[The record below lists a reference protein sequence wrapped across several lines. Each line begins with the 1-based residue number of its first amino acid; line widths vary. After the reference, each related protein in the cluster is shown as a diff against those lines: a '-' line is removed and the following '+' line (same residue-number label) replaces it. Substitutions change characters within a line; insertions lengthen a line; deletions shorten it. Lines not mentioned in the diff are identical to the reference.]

1 MNAVTALPP
10 SPLGGDAS
18 APTMNDEPTSTTA
31 IAAGQR
37 RLKQALRRAEMRRVA
52 SALALIA
59 PLALFLLVVFAV
71 PIAALLQRAV
81 SSPEIPN
88 ALPLTVA
95 LLAKWDRKALPP
107 DAAYSALAADLATA
121 RQGNGAGELAR
132 RLNNEI
138 SGYRSLITKT
148 ARAMPVDGDAAHAKE
163 ALVAID
169 PRWGEL
175 PYWQAIAKN
184 GSRTTPF
191 FLLASLDLQQDNF
204 GSVHK
209 APPEG
214 AIYLDIFGRTLWI
227 GALTTGLALLIA
239 FPLAYWA
246 STLPARQANLVMICV
261 LIPFW
266 TSVLVRIA
274 AWVVLLQQSGLVNT
288 GLMALGITNTPLALL
303 FNRTGVTISM
313 VHILLPFMILP
324 LYSVMKSVPSTFQRA
339 AVSLGSTPIAAFWR
353 VYVPQTYAGIAAGV
367 LLVFITAIGYY
378 ITPALLGGPGD
389 QMVSYYV
396 AYFTNQ
402 AVNWGMACALGA
414 LLLVATLVLYA
425 IYQRIVQT
433 NANANIR

>member
-10 SPLGGDAS
+10 SPGGAAS
-18 APTMNDEPTSTTA
+18 APTMNDEPTPTTA
-31 IAAGQR
+31 TAASQR
-37 RLKQALRRAEMRRVA
+37 RLKQELRRAEMRKRA

-88 ALPLTVA
+88 ALPQTVA
-95 LLAKWDRKALPP
+95 VLAKWDRQALPP
-107 DAAYSALAADLATA
+107 DAAYSALASDLATA
-121 RQGNGAGELAR
+121 RQGNSAGELAR

-138 SGYRSLITKT
+138 SGYRSLVTKT
-148 ARAMPVDGDAAHAKE
+148 ARAMPVDGDAAHVKE
-163 ALVAID
+163 ALIAID

-184 GSRTTPF
+184 ASRTTPF

-204 GSVHK
+204 GNIHK

-288 GLMALGITNTPLALL
+288 GLMALGVTNTPLALL

-324 LYSVMKSVPSTFQRA
+324 LYSVMKAIPPTYQRA
-339 AVSLGSTPIAAFWR
+339 AISLGSHPFAAFWR

-425 IYQRIVQT
+425 VYQRISKT
-433 NANANIR
+433 NANANVR

>member
-1 MNAVTALPP
+1 MSAVIALPP
-10 SPLGGDAS
+10 SPLGGAAS
-18 APTMNDEPTSTTA
+18 PSTMIDEPTSTTA
-31 IAAGQR
+31 TAASQR
-37 RLKQALRRAEMRRVA
+37 QLKRELRRAEMRKRA

-88 ALPLTVA
+88 ALPQTVA
-95 LLAKWDRKALPP
+95 VLAKWDRRALPP
-107 DAAYSALAADLATA
+107 DAAFSALATDLATA
-121 RQGNGAGELAR
+121 RRSNSAGELAR

-138 SGYRSLITKT
+138 SGYRSLVAKT
-148 ARAMPVDGDAAHAKE
+148 ARAMPVDGDAASARE
-163 ALVAID
+163 ALIAID

-204 GSVHK
+204 GNIHK

-214 AIYLDIFGRTLWI
+214 AIFLDIFGRTLWI

-288 GLMALGITNTPLALL
+288 GLMALGITNAPLALL
-303 FNRTGVTISM
+303 FNRTGVIISM

-324 LYSVMKSVPSTFQRA
+324 LYSVMKAIPPTYQRA
-339 AVSLGSTPIAAFWR
+339 AISLGSHPFAAFWR

-389 QMVSYYV
+389 QMVSYYI

-425 IYQRIVQT
+425 VYQRISRT
-433 NANANIR
+433 NANANVR

>member
-1 MNAVTALPP
+1 MRADTALPP
-10 SPLGGDAS
+10 PPLGGA
-18 APTMNDEPTSTTA
+18 APAMAEPSPPP
-31 IAAGQR
+31 AAGQR
-37 RLKQALRRAEMRRVA
+37 RLKQELRRAELRKKA

-81 SSPEIPN
+81 ASPEIPN
-88 ALPLTVA
+88 ALPQTVA
-95 LLAKWDRKALPP
+95 ALSTWDRKALPP
-107 DAAYSALAADLATA
+107 DAAYQALATDLAAT
-121 RQGNGAGELAR
+121 RSGNSAGELAR

-138 SGYRSLITKT
+138 SGYRSLVTKT
-148 ARAMPVDGDAAHAKE
+148 ARAMPLQGDARQ
-163 ALVAID
+163 ALLAID

-204 GSVHK
+204 GNVHA

-214 AIYLDIFGRTLWI
+214 AIYRDIFVRTLWI

-288 GLMALGITNTPLALL
+288 GLMAMGITSGPIALL

-324 LYSVMKSVPSTFQRA
+324 LYSVMKAIPPTYQRA
-339 AVSLGSTPIAAFWR
+339 AVSLGSHPFAAFWR

-425 IYQRIVQT
+425 VYQRIVQT